1 MPSTTSSEISSWT
14 HMERVRNFL
23 KSPSVILVY
32 HAALIAIGYLG
43 SFLLRFDFAPE
54 RQYVLMFAHTVL
66 VVIILKLLVFHWYRL
81 TQGWWRYATIT
92 DLLDLSKA
100 SLISAFGLYLLIHF
114 VLRTDGF
121 PRSVLATDLVLTI
134 LVSAR

>member
-1 MPSTTSSEISSWT
+1 MLHRMSPTALSDIYSCAY
-14 HMERVRNFL
+14 MERIRSLL
-23 KSPSVILVY
+23 KSPYVILVY

-66 VVIILKLLVFHWYRL
+66 VVIILKLLIFHWYRL

-100 SLISAFGLYLLIHF
+100 SLIRWAR
-114 VLRTDGF
+114 VLNF
-121 PRSVLATDLVLTI
+121 RSF
-134 LVSAR
+134 S

>member
-32 HAALIAIGYLG
+32 HAALIAISYSG

-66 VVIILKLLVFHWYRL
+66 VVIVLKLLIFHWYGL

-100 SLISAFGLYLLIHF
+100 ALDRKSTRLNSSHRCISYAVFCL
-114 VLRTDGF
+114 
-121 PRSVLATDLVLTI
+121 
-134 LVSAR
+134 